1 MKDEGARHPASP
13 RHASCLAACLTAGRR
28 GGTISGVVT
37 EVILKIIEEFSD
49 GFLILNEEGRIVFFN
64 ELLLKT
70 MGLRSVDIFARE
82 AAFLAHLGLAAPFE
96 PSEREVLAEDRSG
109 TPRRL
114 LVSTLAVD
122 GSKGQYILAR
132 IKIAPPRGSG
142 SSGLARRELE
152 QLFRNIGDPL
162 ITADLGGV
170 ITCANPAFYK
180 MIEWEQGKALPNIA
194 ELYAHSAE
202 LEDKILRL
210 AESDM
215 IFNLDTHFVTR
226 ERQPRRVL
234 DTCWV
239 LRDER
244 GVVTGYTSHFK
255 DLTYVKNLETR
266 LEISE
271 RNYIMLFDTI
281 LSSIVLIDPSGKI
294 LNCNYYAEETYGYG
308 WADLVGQ
315 HFDEVFHVHDTRIP
329 VRQIIALVDG
339 NKGRYVETDVPR
351 MCRDGTIK
359 FSYASYSA
367 LTSTT
372 GEIIAYAIM
381 ERDLGERIRLEKK
394 LQDSFQQIRD
404 TQSAAILGFARLTEY
419 RRTETG
425 THLDHLR
432 EYTRVL
438 ALGLAKLPAYSSS
451 ITADYVD
458 DLCLSSVL
466 HDVGNVGIEDA
477 VLRKPGKLSPAE
489 FEKMKE
495 HARLGGEA
503 LSAVEREL
511 TQKSFLTIGKEVA
524 FSHHERWDG
533 SGYPAGKKHDQI
545 PLSARIVALADVY
558 DALTSTRSY
567 KDALSHEEAVG
578 IIMAERGTHFDPDIV
593 DVFAR
598 NLDAFRRIH
607 MLESFKTDL
616 RSMNDILKAGRTE
629 GA

>member
-1 MKDEGARHPASP
+1 
-13 RHASCLAACLTAGRR
+13 
-28 GGTISGVVT
+28 
-37 EVILKIIEEFSD
+37 
-49 GFLILNEEGRIVFFN
+49 
-64 ELLLKT
+64 LKT
-70 MGLRSVDIFARE
+70 MGLRSADIFAHE
-82 AAFLAHLGLAAPFE
+82 ATLLEDLGLAVPFE
-96 PSEREVLAEDRSG
+96 PSEREVLVEDRGG

-122 GSKGQYILAR
+122 GNKGQYILAR
-132 IKIAPPRGSG
+132 IKTPPSRGNG
-142 SSGLARRELE
+142 SSGLARKELE

-170 ITCANPAFYK
+170 ITCANPSFYK

-215 IFNLDTHFVTR
+215 VLDLDTHFLTR
-226 ERQPRRVL
+226 GRQPRRLL
-234 DTCWV
+234 DTSWV

-266 LEISE
+266 LKISE
-271 RNYIMLFDTI
+271 RNYIVLFDTI

-294 LNCNYYAEETYGYG
+294 LNCNYYAEEMYGYR
-308 WADLVGQ
+308 WAELIGQ
-315 HFDEVFHVHDTRIP
+315 HFDEVFHVHDKGLPI
-329 VRQIIALVDG
+329 RQIIGLADG

-351 MCRDGTIK
+351 LCKDGTIK
-359 FSYASYSA
+359 FTYASYSA

-372 GEIIAYAIM
+372 GEILAYAVT
-381 ERDLGERIRLEKK
+381 ERDLSERVRLEKK
-394 LQDSFQQIRD
+394 LQESFQQIRD

-419 RRTETG
+419 RDRDTG
-425 THLDHLR
+425 KHLEHLR

-438 ALGLAKLPAYSSS
+438 ALGLAKLPAYSGY

-466 HDVGNVGIEDA
+466 HDVGKVGIEDA

-489 FEKMKE
+489 FEKIKD

-503 LSAVEREL
+503 LSAVDREL

-533 SGYPAGKKHDQI
+533 SGYPAGKKRDQI

-558 DALTSTRSY
+558 DALTSKRSY
-567 KDALSHEEAVG
+567 KDALSHEEAAK
-578 IIMAERGTHFDPDIV
+578 IIMTERGTHFDPDVV
-593 DVFAR
+593 DIFAQ

-629 GA
+629 TGA